1 MGSPWKSPVCWMP
14 PGLQA
19 LRCAH
24 VGTSALLLG
33 HTSELNLLQMLVT
46 LVGVQL
52 WVCRHAYSFLAELA
66 SRMYESI
73 SFSLGQQCAAPTI
86 QNGVVNEDSF
96 LFGATVTFSCNA
108 E

>member
-1 MGSPWKSPVCWMP
+1 MGSHWKSPVCWTR

-33 HTSELNLLQMLVT
+33 HTSELNLLEMLVT

-52 WVCRHAYSFLAELA
+52 WVCRHAYSFLAEFA
-66 SRMYESI
+66 SRCMTQ
-73 SFSLGQQCAAPTI
+73 LL
-86 QNGVVNEDSF
+86 F
-96 LFGATVTFSCNA
+96 L
-108 E
+108 